1 MNSRS
6 AVLAILSPLI
16 SQLPRRSSASQPN
29 TAGTFGHLAMLRAT
43 ISSMRL
49 EFPAE
54 ARRRTHERH
63 RPLSVQA
70 MARALPGGG
79 RADGGGAAPIGA
91 AGLRRGDRARSPPHG
106 GPVLRQEH
114 PAPPAP

>member
-1 MNSRS
+1 MNSRN
-6 AVLAILSPLI
+6 ATLAMRSPLM
-16 SQLPRRSSASQPN
+16 SQLPRRSSESQPK
-29 TAGTFGHLAMLRAT
+29 TAGTFGHFAMLRAT

-70 MARALPGGG
+70 VARALSRGR
-79 RADGGGAAPIGA
+79 RADGGGAPQVGA
-91 AGLRRGDRARSPPHG
+91 AGVRRGDGARSGPHRG
-106 GPVLRQEH
+106 RLL
-114 PAPPAP
+114 